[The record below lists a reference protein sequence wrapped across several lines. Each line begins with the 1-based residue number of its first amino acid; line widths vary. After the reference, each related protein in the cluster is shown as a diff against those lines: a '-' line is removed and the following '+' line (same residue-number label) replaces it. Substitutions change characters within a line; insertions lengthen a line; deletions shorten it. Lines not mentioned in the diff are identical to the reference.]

1 MFIAFGLI
9 FIVASRAY
17 NMGTAAK
24 MGPAYFPT
32 MLGGLLVF
40 LGILIGA
47 AGFRAKAQEL
57 RIERFQAKPILTIL
71 IGVAL
76 FALLLPKMGLVVSLV
91 LLILIS
97 SLASHEFSLRAS
109 LIATVVLL
117 LMSWVVFVKGLELQ
131 FPLLPAFLMAQ

>member
-47 AGFRAKAQEL
+47 AGFKAKAQEL

-71 IGVAL
+71 VGVAL

>member
-1 MFIAFGLI
+1 
-9 FIVASRAY
+9 
-17 NMGTAAK
+17 MGTAAK

-47 AGFRAKAQEL
+47 AGFKAKAQEL

-71 IGVAL
+71 VGVAL

>member
-1 MFIAFGLI
+1 
-9 FIVASRAY
+9 
-17 NMGTAAK
+17 

-47 AGFRAKAQEL
+47 AGFKAKAQEL

-71 IGVAL
+71 VGVAL

-117 LMSWVVFVKGLELQ
+117 LLSWVVFVKGLELQ